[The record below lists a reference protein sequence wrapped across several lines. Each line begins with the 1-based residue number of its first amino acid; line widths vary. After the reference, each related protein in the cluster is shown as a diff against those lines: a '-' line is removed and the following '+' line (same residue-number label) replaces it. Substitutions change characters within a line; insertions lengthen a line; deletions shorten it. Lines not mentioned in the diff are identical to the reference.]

1 MNANGGMVRRY
12 FRLGLATGLIV
23 LATGCTGIN
32 PFDKPAPDLYVL
44 TPKSS
49 FSSDLPN
56 VNWQLTVE
64 LPLADAGINT
74 SRIAARK
81 SSVSIDYFQGA
92 NWIDTAP
99 RMVQT
104 LLVESFENSNQIIG
118 VGRQSAVLRSDYT
131 LLLDLREFQAEYMGG
146 VATPSAHV
154 RLNAKLVR
162 LPQRVIVATKNAD
175 YSTRSKSGGLEDV
188 VRAFDESLGK
198 VLKDIVEW
206 ALAAVPPKLE
216 NPLRRRR

>member
-1 MNANGGMVRRY
+1 MKPVADNVTKIIAWAVLSCATIFTSGCGG
-12 FRLGLATGLIV
+12 F
-23 LATGCTGIN
+23 

-49 FSSDLPN
+49 FSADLPN
-56 VNWQLTVE
+56 VDWQLTVE
-64 LPLADAGINT
+64 IPLADAGINT

-81 SSVSIDYFQGA
+81 SAVSIDYYQGA

-104 LLVESFENSNQIIG
+104 LLVESFENSSQIIG
-118 VGRQSAVLRSDYT
+118 VGRQSATLRADYT
-131 LLLDLREFQAEYMGG
+131 LLLELREFQAEYKNGA
-146 VATPSAHV
+146 VIPSAHV

-162 LPQRVIVATKNAD
+162 LPQRVIVATKNAVS
-175 YSTRSKSGGLEDV
+175 STKAKSGGLIDV
-188 VRAFDESLGK
+188 VHAFDDSLGH

-206 ALAAVPPKLE
+206 GLTAVPPKLQKR
-216 NPLRRRR
+216 LRRR

>member
-1 MNANGGMVRRY
+1 MKAAAGKVKRGITV
-12 FRLGLATGLIV
+12 AAVTCAAAI
-23 LATGCTGIN
+23 ATGCAAIN

-44 TPKSS
+44 TPKST
-49 FSSDLPN
+49 FSADLPN

-74 SRIAARK
+74 SRIATRK
-81 SSVSIDYFQGA
+81 SAISIDYYQGA

-99 RMVQT
+99 RMIQT

-118 VGRQSAVLRSDYT
+118 VGRQSAVLRADYT
-131 LLLDLREFQAEYMGG
+131 LLLDLREFQAEYKEGE
-146 VATPSAHV
+146 ATPSAHV

-162 LPQRVIVATKNAD
+162 LPRRVIVATKNAD
-175 YSTRSKSGGLEDV
+175 FSMKAKSGRLGDV
-188 VRAFDESLGK
+188 VRAFDESLGN

-206 ALAAVPPKLE
+206 ALTAVPPKLQ
-216 NPLRRRR
+216 NRPRRR